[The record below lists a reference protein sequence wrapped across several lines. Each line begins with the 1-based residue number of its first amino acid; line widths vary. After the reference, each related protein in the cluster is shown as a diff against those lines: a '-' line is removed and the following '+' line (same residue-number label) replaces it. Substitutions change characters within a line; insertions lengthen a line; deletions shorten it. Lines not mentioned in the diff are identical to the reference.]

1 MLHTPSAS
9 AAAPPSSLRHL
20 ARRLLAVGALA
31 AAAVA
36 ATAVTAGPAAADP
49 IASVTADGAPIIAS
63 SHLVPSD
70 VSLSGGQ
77 LSVINPP
84 GDGYDTLTEVDGTV
98 AGGTVNSI
106 QAPFFPITCQI
117 SGASFKCPTG
127 IGIGPGSNINFPIS
141 YTGDHGLSNVDL
153 IFNLGQPVPCL
164 NGGGDVLAD
173 PLLAVAAAPDCNVPG
188 NAKITGAHIDSHAGK
203 ATFRFKAH
211 GAHSFSCELVRNGTI
226 AFQNSCSSPKI
237 YHGPLGAGKY
247 VFVVWGADAGGLS
260 HKSATKKF
268 TLS

>member
-9 AAAPPSSLRHL
+9 AAAPSSSLRHR
-20 ARRLLAVGALA
+20 ARRLLAIGALA

-36 ATAVTAGPAAADP
+36 VTAGSATADP

-70 VSLSGGQ
+70 VTLSGGQ

-84 GDGYDTLTEVDGTV
+84 GDGYQTLTEVDGTV

-106 QAPFFPITCQI
+106 QAPFFPVTCEI

-127 IGIGPGSNINFPIS
+127 IGIGPGSNINFPID
-141 YTGDHGLSNVDL
+141 YTGDHGLSNVNL

-164 NGGGDVLAD
+164 TDGGNVLAD
-173 PLLAVAAAPDCNVPG
+173 PLLAAVADAPDCNVPG
-188 NAKITGAHIDSHAGK
+188 NAKITGAHVDSHAGK
-203 ATFRFKAH
+203 ATFHFKAH
-211 GAHSFSCELVRNGTI
+211 GAHSFSCELIRNGAI
-226 AFQNSCSSPKI
+226 AFQNSCSSPKT

-268 TLS
+268 TLH